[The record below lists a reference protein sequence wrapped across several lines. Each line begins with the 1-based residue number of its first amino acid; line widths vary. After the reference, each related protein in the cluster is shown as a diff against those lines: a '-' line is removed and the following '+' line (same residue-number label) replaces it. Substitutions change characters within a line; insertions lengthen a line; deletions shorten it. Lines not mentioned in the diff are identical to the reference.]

1 MKVLVFGATGMLG
14 AYSCLALQ
22 KEGCQVVAVGRRASD
37 NGFFEKQ
44 GCEFIG
50 GVSLENGSAYDKLP
64 TDIDAIVHMAGTM
77 PAHADES
84 PMPYVQSIVV
94 GMVNL
99 LEWARTKTACRR
111 IVFNTTPSDV
121 GYLFEPGEPVQD
133 DAIRSFPKNG
143 GDHAVYAICKN
154 AAVDILEH
162 YQIAY
167 GFKPCVFRHLTVY
180 GWRPIATYSLNGVTK
195 VLPYRQIIRNCL
207 AGKTIEVWGDATR
220 KKELLYIDDFCEAV
234 KLAVNSD
241 VCGLFNLPGY
251 KPYTLEDQIA
261 GYISVFSNGQSSI
274 KYCPE
279 KPSTPQNLLAGE
291 KVKNILGWVPQCDWV
306 TACQRMCDEM
316 KRNRFELLWGKS
328 DPEDVIR

>member
-1 MKVLVFGATGMLG
+1 MKVIVLGATGMLG
-14 AYSCLALQ
+14 AYSCLALKQ
-22 KEGCQVVAVGRRASD
+22 AGHDVVAVGRRSTD
-37 NGFFEKQ
+37 NHFFEAQ
-44 GCEFIG
+44 GCEFVG
-50 GVSLENGSAYDKLP
+50 GVSLEDKNTYKNLP

-99 LEWARTKTACRR
+99 LEWAREKTVCRR

-180 GWRPIATYSLNGVTK
+180 GWRPCATYFLNGNKK

-207 AGKTIEVWGDATR
+207 AGEKVEIWGDPFR
-220 KKELLYIDDFCEAV
+220 KKELLYIDDFCEAI
-234 KLAVNSD
+234 KLAVTSD

-251 KPYTLEDQIA
+251 KPYTLEEQIL
-261 GYISVFSNGQSSI
+261 GFISVFSDGKS
-274 KYCPE
+274 KVVYCPE

-291 KVKNILGWVPQCDWV
+291 KVKKYLGWQANCDWE
-306 TACQRMCDEM
+306 TACIRMYDEM
-316 KRNRFELLWGKS
+316 KQNRFELLWGKK
-328 DPEDVIR
+328 DLEDCVN